1 MADDRLL
8 PTSQSADLPTFQIFA
23 GGQELPSTANAIAVM
38 VTLATN
44 RIPTARLIFK
54 DGDAAK
60 EDFPL
65 SNSAVLIPGQEIAIL
80 AGYHNDNNPIFKGIV
95 VKQTLQVKSNHTTY
109 LVVECKDRCYP
120 LSLGRKSK
128 YFPDATDS
136 DAIEEILQAYGL
148 EKTVEASSVKHRRLV
163 QYDASDWDF
172 LVSRSEANG
181 QIVLVD
187 SGKVTITKPDLSST
201 PTVKLTYGANILSLD
216 AVLDATYQ
224 PNSITCLAWNPAEQA
239 VVEAEAASPQVR
251 EAGNLAAADLAGK
264 VAASS
269 VRYTHTGHLSS
280 DALQAWADAQKLR
293 QVLSKIRGVA
303 RCKGLPQLK
312 PGQVIELAGV
322 GDRFTGNVFV
332 SGVHHELSE
341 GAWGMD
347 VQFGLAP
354 EQFTETF
361 DVTDR
366 PAAGLLPAVHGL
378 QIGVVSQLEGDP
390 DGEHRIL
397 VTMPA
402 VDPTAP
408 GLWARV
414 ASLDAGKD
422 RGAFFLPEVGDEVV
436 LGFLNSDPS
445 EAIVLGM
452 LNSSKNPAPE
462 TAADAN
468 PIKGFY
474 TREKLKLVFNDEKKI
489 IRLETPKGYVL
500 QLSED
505 EGAILI
511 QDENQNKI
519 QLNQDGIALESG
531 KDITVKDAN
540 NNMVKLSAD
549 GIALES
555 GKDITIKATG
565 GVTIQATSDL
575 KLEGMNIQ
583 LSANANFKASGN
595 AGVDLSSSAITTIKG
610 SLVNIN

>member
-8 PTSQSADLPTFQIFA
+8 PTSQSTDLPTFQIFA
-23 GGQELPSTANAIAVM
+23 GGQELPTTANAIAVI
-38 VTLATN
+38 VTLAMN

-65 SNSAVLIPGQEIAIL
+65 SNSGILIPGQEISIS
-80 AGYHNDNNPIFKGIV
+80 AGYHNDNDPIFKGII
-95 VKQTLQVKSNHTTY
+95 VKQTIQVKSNQTTY

-128 YFPDATDS
+128 YFPDTTDS
-136 DAIEEILQAYGL
+136 EAIEEILQAYGL
-148 EKTVEASSVKHRRLV
+148 DSNVEATTVKHRKLV

-172 LVSRSEANG
+172 LVARSDANG

-187 SGKVTITKPDLSST
+187 SGKIAIAKPSFSSSSI
-201 PTVKLTYGANILSLD
+201 VKLTYGANILSLD

-224 PNSITCLAWNPAEQA
+224 PDTVTCLTWNPAQQA
-239 VVEAEAASPQVR
+239 ILESEAATPQVQ

-264 VAASS
+264 VAPSS
-269 VRYTHTGHLSS
+269 LRYTHAGSLSS

-293 QVLSKIRGVA
+293 QVLSKIRGMA

-322 GDRFTGNVFV
+322 GDRFTGKVFV
-332 SGVHHELSE
+332 SGVHHELSQ
-341 GAWGMD
+341 GAWVMD

-354 EQFTETF
+354 ENFTETF
-361 DVTDR
+361 EVTDQ

-390 DGEHRIL
+390 DGEQRIL

-402 VDPTAP
+402 IDPDAP

-414 ASLDAGKD
+414 ASLDAGND

-505 EGAILI
+505 EGAILV

-519 QLNQDGIALESG
+519 QMNQDGISLESG
-531 KDITVKDAN
+531 KDIIIKDAN
-540 NNMVKLSAD
+540 NNTVKLSTD
-549 GIALES
+549 GITLES

-565 GVTIQATSDL
+565 GVIIQATSDV
-575 KLEGMNIQ
+575 KLEGMNVQ
-583 LSANANFKASGN
+583 FSANANFKASGN
-595 AGVDLSSSAITTIKG
+595 AGVELSSSAVTTIKG
-610 SLVNIN
+610 SSVTIG